1 MEGRQHL
8 WWLNYQIL
16 NGYRRVLIKLLRQFQ
31 QGSVSPFADRRNDRG
46 DTIYQLTVA
55 LIVASCQCRQI
66 CLKSA

>member
-1 MEGRQHL
+1 
-8 WWLNYQIL
+8 
-16 NGYRRVLIKLLRQFQ
+16 VLIKLLRQFQ